1 MSDPRDTVLAEL
13 VTPQLANGLGTL
25 FGGELLA
32 LVDKAAYVAA
42 VRYSSLPCVT
52 ANFDKVE
59 FLEPVA
65 VGELV
70 SVQARV
76 VAVGTTSLSVRIKV
90 DAEALESGN
99 RRPVFNCFVTMVALK
114 EGKPAPVPRFSC
126 TDIAECRE
134 YLIARHRRELEREYS
149 RRLAAV
155 VAEVEAMNEAAVR
168 SALAGEG

>member
-1 MSDPRDTVLAEL
+1 MSGTRDVVLAEL

-42 VRYSSLPCVT
+42 VRYSGLPCVT

-70 SVQARV
+70 CVQARV

-114 EGKPAPVPRFSC
+114 EGHPAPVPRFSC
-126 TDIAECRE
+126 RNTDDCRE
-134 YLIARHRRELEREYS
+134 YLIARHRRELEREHS
-149 RRLAAV
+149 RRLAEAV
-155 VAEVEAMNEAAVR
+155 AAVEAMDEAAVR
-168 SALAGEG
+168 AALAEEG